1 MNEPFADL
9 TAAQA
14 AARLGIKQ
22 ETLYAYV
29 SRGLLRRERTAAG
42 SRFDALEIEHFADRR
57 SRRPPARPVTS
68 ASSGAPLM
76 VLDTDVAL
84 IDDEDLYFRGH
95 RAVDL
100 AAAYSYDAV
109 AAWIWGEP
117 IDAKRTLR
125 CSAGLTVPAR
135 HLVQALPASA
145 TLLDRAATAVYG
157 IACADPLRD
166 DTSAPRLAAVGE
178 NLAAGIPQALG
189 AAGEECGSIAAL
201 LWSALSSA
209 TPDPSRLAALNAALV
224 LSIDHDLAIST
235 FAARVA
241 ASARA
246 SGYAIISAALG
257 AFDSPLHGNASHAA
271 AELLREVIGGT
282 PPAHAIRNQ
291 LRRRGRGVPGFGHLL
306 YLDGDPRAR
315 ALLGHIAELPDAQPA
330 LEASHA
336 LEAAMAETG
345 LRPNLDFTLATLI
358 VACDLPSDA
367 GALIF
372 AIGRITGW
380 IANAMTEYAA
390 TPLRLRPRGR
400 YIGPPPTNTPL

>member
-1 MNEPFADL
+1 MREPLAEL
-9 TAAQA
+9 TTAQA

-29 SRGLLRRERTAAG
+29 SRGLLRRARTAAG
-42 SRFDALEIEHFADRR
+42 SRFDALEIERFADRR
-57 SRRPPARPVTS
+57 ARRPSVGPVTS
-68 ASSGAPLM
+68 TASGAPLM

-100 AAAYSYDAV
+100 AAVYSYDAV

-117 IDAKRTLR
+117 LDADRTLR
-125 CSAGLTVPAR
+125 CPVGLTHAAR
-135 HLVQALPASA
+135 RLVQALPASA
-145 TLLDRAATAVYG
+145 TLLDRAATAVHG
-157 IACADPLRD
+157 LASADPIRD
-166 DTSAPRLAAVGE
+166 DTSTSRLAAVGE
-178 NLAAGIPQALG
+178 ALAAGIPRALG
-189 AAGEECGSIAAL
+189 AVGDEGAGIAAL

-209 TPDPSRLAALNAALV
+209 TPDPSRLLALNAALV

-257 AFDSPLHGNASHAA
+257 AFDSPLHGNASHGA
-271 AELLREVIGGT
+271 AELLREVLEGT
-282 PPAHAIRNQ
+282 PATRAIRNR
-291 LRRRGRGVPGFGHLL
+291 LRLQGGGVPGFGHLL

-315 ALLGHIAELPDAQPA
+315 ALLGHIAALPDVQPV
-330 LEASHA
+330 LEAAHA
-336 LEAAMAETG
+336 VEEAMAETG
-345 LRPNLDFTLATLI
+345 LRPNLDFALAALV

-372 AIGRITGW
+372 AVGRITGW

-390 TPLRLRPRGR
+390 APLRLRPRGR
-400 YIGPPPTNTPL
+400 YVGPPPSDTPL

>member
-1 MNEPFADL
+1 MDEPITDL

-29 SRGLLRRERTAAG
+29 SRGLLRRDRTAAG
-42 SRFDALEIEHFADRR
+42 SRFDALEIERFADRR
-57 SRRPPARPVTS
+57 ARRPSVRQLTN

-84 IDDEDLYFRGH
+84 IDDEDLYFRGR

-100 AAAYSYDAV
+100 AATCSYDAV

-117 IDAKRTLR
+117 MDAHRTLR
-125 CSAGLTVPAR
+125 CPAGLTIPAR
-135 HLVQALPASA
+135 RLVQALPASA

-157 IACADPLRD
+157 LACADPLRD
-166 DTSAPRLAAVGE
+166 DTSAGRLAHVGE
-178 NLAAGIPQALG
+178 ALAAGIPQALTEVGEGG
-189 AAGEECGSIAAL
+189 ASIAAL
-201 LWSALSSA
+201 MWTALSSA
-209 TPDPSRLAALNAALV
+209 KPDPTRLAALNAALV

-257 AFDSPLHGNASHAA
+257 AFDSPLHGNASHGA
-271 AELLREVIGGT
+271 AELLREVVGGT
-282 PPAHAIRNQ
+282 PAAQAIRNQ
-291 LRRRGRGVPGFGHLL
+291 LRRQGRGVPGFGHPL

-315 ALLGHIAELPDAQPA
+315 ALLDHIAELPDAQPV
-330 LEASHA
+330 LEASRT

-345 LRPNLDFTLATLI
+345 LRPNIDFALAALV
-358 VACDLPSDA
+358 VACDLRSDA

-372 AIGRITGW
+372 AVGRITGW
-380 IANAMTEYAA
+380 IANAMTEYSAA
-390 TPLRLRPRGR
+390 PLRLRPRGR
-400 YIGPPPTNTPL
+400 YIGPPPSDTPL